1 VPKAKKIPAAA
12 FERIPVL
19 LNQGLSALEIANA
32 LGCTVGTLRVKC
44 SKMGISLRRKPR
56 GETAPPCF
64 SPGTRAPSSAG
75 AVVASRLIFALPT
88 TIMEQLQQRATAEG
102 LSISQLA
109 STLIEIIARDGL
121 YEAVL
126 DEHED
131 VPARGATISRR
142 R

>member
-12 FERIPVL
+12 FERIPAL
-19 LNQGLSALEIANA
+19 LDQGLSAMEIANA

-44 SKMGISLRRKPR
+44 SKMGISLRRKSR
-56 GETAPPCF
+56 GETAPPYL
-64 SPGTRAPSSAG
+64 PGTRAPSSVG
-75 AVVASRLIFALPT
+75 AVVASRLTFALPAKT
-88 TIMEQLQQRATAEG
+88 MKQLQQRATAQG
-102 LSISQLA
+102 LSISKLA
-109 STLIEIIARDGL
+109 SKLIEIVARDGL

-131 VPARGATISRR
+131 VPARGSTISRR